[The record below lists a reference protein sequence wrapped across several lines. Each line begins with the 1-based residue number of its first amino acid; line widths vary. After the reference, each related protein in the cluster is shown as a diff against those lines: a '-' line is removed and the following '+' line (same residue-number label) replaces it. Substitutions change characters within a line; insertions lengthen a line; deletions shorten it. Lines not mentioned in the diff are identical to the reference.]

1 MIVKAVRPFIS
12 AQFGNVDPGRVIEMT
27 DAKARF
33 LIGSGL
39 VVEHTNPLSV
49 GRQAS
54 FQSPVDVKQ
63 AGSLLPVDQASVQKT
78 AKPSEGGARNVT
90 YRKRAKLRSS
100 TPVSS

>member
-1 MIVKAVRPFIS
+1 MIVRAVRPFIS
-12 AQFGNVDPGRVIEMT
+12 AQFGNVDPGRVIEMK

-39 VVEHTNPLSV
+39 VVEHANPLPI
-49 GRQAS
+49 GRQSS
-54 FQSPVDVKQ
+54 FQSPVGAKQ
-63 AGSLLPVDQASVQKT
+63 AGSLSPVDQASVEKI
-78 AKPSEGGARNVT
+78 AKPSEGGAREVA